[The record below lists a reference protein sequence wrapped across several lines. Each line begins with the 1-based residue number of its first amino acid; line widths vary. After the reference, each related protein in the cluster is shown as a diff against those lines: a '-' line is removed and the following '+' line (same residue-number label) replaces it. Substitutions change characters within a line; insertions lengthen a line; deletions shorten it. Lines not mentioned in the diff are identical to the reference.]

1 MFLRP
6 TRCMSLTNTKS
17 ILLADDEEPSRRFIT
32 YYLTNWGFSVVPAA
46 DGMEAASILESDDA
60 PAIALLDWIMPGM
73 EGPELCRRVR
83 QRQNRPFTYL
93 LLLTSKTHK
102 DEIAEGL
109 EAGADD
115 YVTKPCDMKELHARL
130 RVGERMVT
138 LERTLARQVVSL
150 QEALDHVRQLK
161 ELLPICAWC
170 KRVRDDEDYWH
181 SIEEYLH
188 VHTGTDFTH
197 GICPHC
203 LDTLRRTATR

>member
-1 MFLRP
+1 
-6 TRCMSLTNTKS
+6 MSLTNTKS

-32 YYLTNWGFSVVPAA
+32 YYLTNWGYSVVPAM
-46 DGMEAASILESDDA
+46 DGLEAASILESDDA
-60 PAIALLDWIMPGM
+60 PAIALLDWIMPGI
-73 EGPELCRRVR
+73 EGPDLCRQVR
-83 QRQNRPFTYL
+83 KRHDRPFTYL
-93 LLLTSKTHK
+93 LLLTAKVRK
-102 DEIAEGL
+102 DEVAEGL
-109 EAGADD
+109 DAGADD
-115 YVTKPCDMKELHARL
+115 YVTKPCDMKELRARL

-188 VHTGTDFTH
+188 LHTGTDFTH

-203 LDTLRRTATR
+203 LDTLRRTTAQ